1 MIESVKKLED
11 SKEFKDF
18 KKQNKEAYLAHVF
31 YMLDEANQD
40 IVQIGYYNK
49 SKDRITTFVVEGD
62 NITKNPEA
70 EVFKEQEIM
79 MKPIDLSKVK
89 INVNEA
95 VDIAEKLQKDKYKQE
110 IPVKK
115 IAILQHLPLGQVWNI
130 TFVTQTFKTLNI
142 KIDSG
147 TKKIVSEKLLSIIE
161 FGKR

>member
-49 SKDRITTFVVEGD
+49 SKDRITTFIVEGD